1 MPTPPG
7 YLFEVPEALLKG
19 GLYIPLETQVVMPG
33 GAAMVQSTSEESA
46 LLFEH
51 LASRDEIFAAVYSR
65 HSTLHED
72 GAPDFEQIGTLG
84 LVADHRKQAPG
95 RWVTII
101 AGIGRV
107 RLGSPYMIDPN
118 GLPRVDAEVIETTC
132 EDTDEA
138 QRRLGQFSA
147 IAASLGSTHP
157 DLVKALHR
165 YATNVEQ
172 PSLSVDRLA
181 GLIGVTSPDWLQQ
194 ILSEP
199 DVLARLNLLDAQLL
213 DYIARVTGADMSRAT
228 DKEIN

>member
-7 YLFEVPEALLKG
+7 YLFDVPEALLEG

-33 GAAMVQSTSEESA
+33 GAAMVQSTSEARA

-51 LASRDEIFAAVYSR
+51 LASRDELFSTVYSR
-65 HSTLHED
+65 HPTRHENS
-72 GAPDFEQIGTLG
+72 APGFEQVGTLG

-107 RLGSPYMIDPN
+107 KLGAPYVIDPN
-118 GLPRVDAEVIETTC
+118 GPPRVDAEFIETTC
-132 EDTDEA
+132 QDLDEA
-138 QRRLGQFSA
+138 RRRLGRFSA

-165 YATNVEQ
+165 YATSEVQ

-194 ILSEP
+194 VLSEP
-199 DVLARLNLLDAQLL
+199 DVLARLDLLDAQLL
-213 DYIARVTGADMSRAT
+213 DYIARVTGAGMSRAA